1 MLKFFLKLILFVFHC
16 LSSVYANETP
26 VILGWTALESRDG
39 LHFYSQQSQD
49 GALLKFKAKGMLKVK
64 MEKVL
69 AVLRNVE
76 RTTEWDKDTVIK
88 QTIQDI
94 SDLEAL
100 TYSETRIPWPFQNRD
115 LVLRNKLH
123 INKEQKVLFV
133 ESNSEDHAA
142 YPPRKKRVR
151 AYLRAVLRVRPVED
165 ELIHVEMDV
174 LVDPKGAIPHW
185 VVNIVQRRMP
195 YDFLKSVESYAKTTN
210 IEPNVGVSAMAQELR
225 ALLADGKEV
234 PVF

>member
-1 MLKFFLKLILFVFHC
+1 MYKLLFKLIFFVTFFFSPTH
-16 LSSVYANETP
+16 ANETP
-26 VILGWTALESRDG
+26 VLLGWTALESRDG

-49 GALLKFKAKGMLKVK
+49 GALLKFKAKGVLKVK
-64 MEKVL
+64 MEKIL

-100 TYSETRIPWPFQNRD
+100 TYSETKIPWPFQNRD

-123 INKEQKVLFV
+123 ISKEQKVLFV
-133 ESNSEDHAA
+133 ESNSEEHVN

-151 AYLRAVLRVRPVED
+151 AFLRAVLRIRLID
-165 ELIHVEMDV
+165 EETTNVEMEV
-174 LVDPKGAIPHW
+174 LVDPKGSIPHW

-195 YDFLKSVESYAKTTN
+195 YDFLKSVESYARTSN
-210 IEPNVGVSAMAQELR
+210 IEPNAGVMAMAQELR
-225 ALLADGKEV
+225 ALLADGKDN
-234 PVF
+234 PAF

>member
-1 MLKFFLKLILFVFHC
+1 MLKLFLKLTLFVFFS
-16 LSSVYANETP
+16 LSVVFANETP

-39 LHFYSQQSQD
+39 LHFYSQQSPD
-49 GALLKFKAKGMLKVK
+49 GALLKFKAKGALNVK
-64 MEKVL
+64 MEKAL

-76 RTTEWDKDTVIK
+76 RTTEWDKDTVVK

-100 TYSETRIPWPFQNRD
+100 TYSETKIPWPFQNRD

-123 INKEQKVLFV
+123 IGKEQKVLFV
-133 ESNSEDHAA
+133 EVNSEEHAK

-151 AYLRAVLRVRPVED
+151 AFLRAVLRFRPVSD
-165 ELIHVEMDV
+165 ESTQVEMEV
-174 LVDPKGAIPHW
+174 LVDPKGSIPHW

-195 YDFLKSVESYAKTTN
+195 YDFLKSVESYAKTAN
-210 IEPNVGVSAMAQELR
+210 IEPNPGVKAMAEELR
-225 ALLADGKEV
+225 ALLADGREA